1 MRESQDLD
9 TDLSRT
15 RDLTGRRIRIS
26 VKRSESA
33 ATLSAAH
40 DNDDAYSAME
50 EVSDTSPVSSHP
62 EYISVRED
70 FVESIDVDIR

>member
-1 MRESQDLD
+1 MGSGLRRRAKKLLAMRESQDLD
-9 TDLSRT
+9 MDLSRT

-50 EVSDTSPVSSHP
+50 
-62 EYISVRED
+62 
-70 FVESIDVDIR
+70 DVGGLIPP